1 MDTFLLTWNPKDSS
15 VEEIAVEWKRVR
27 AGRKSEAVDWS
38 CGSNKSLPV
47 GSRVFL
53 HRQRVEPRGIVASG
67 WVVRASYEGDHWDD
81 ERAEQ
86 GDLANYVDWMIDAAV
101 DGFGDD
107 TVPDSLA
114 VHRVSRGP
122 IHDQITWNNM
132 PGSGIRV
139 PPEAAAEIERL
150 WALHLG
156 GSKVVPDQAGLTSAK
171 EGWIEQ
177 RLARSRYRENGL
189 RDAKIA
195 AAIKAASD
203 RRLRCEVPGC
213 GFCFE
218 EVYGDPGKG
227 FAHVHHLNVLSG
239 SDEPIVTTLADLAI
253 VCANCHAMI
262 HRGGEC
268 RPLQGLLKRSK

>member
-1 MDTFLLTWNPKDSS
+1 
-15 VEEIAVEWKRVR
+15 
-27 AGRKSEAVDWS
+27 VDWT
-38 CGSNKSLPV
+38 V
-47 GSRVFL
+47 
-53 HRQRVEPRGIVASG
+53 
-67 WVVRASYEGDHWDD
+67 
-81 ERAEQ
+81 
-86 GDLANYVDWMIDAAV
+86 DAAV

-107 TVPDSLA
+107 TVPESLA

-139 PPEAAAEIERL
+139 PAEAAAEIERL

-156 GSKVVPDQAGLTSAK
+156 GSKAVPDQAGLTSAK

-195 AAIKAASD
+195 AAIKASSD
-203 RRLRCEVPGC
+203 GRLRCEVPGC